1 MKTATKTIGI
11 SRGLTNDYNVRRR
24 PTPRTSRRD
33 AEGFLSQPYGRYELR
48 EKRSKRTA
56 ATRTLAR
63 QKRATRFDEP
73 IITRQNLK
81 KCALYLLA
89 ALTLSGILP
98 MAVAG
103 FQTWLMDVYG
113 NLAFLACLGADAA
126 VIYGLVH
133 HDR

>member
-11 SRGLTNDYNVRRR
+11 SRGLTNGYNVRRR

-33 AEGFLSQPYGRYELR
+33 AEGFLSQPYGRYELS

-63 QKRATRFDEP
+63 QKRGTRFDEP
-73 IITRQNLK
+73 IITRQKLK
-81 KCALYLLA
+81 KGALYILA

-98 MAVAG
+98 MAVAEL
-103 FQTWLMDVYG
+103 QIWVMDAYG
-113 NLAFLACLGADAA
+113 NMAFLACLGADVG
-126 VIYGLVH
+126 VIYGLMR
-133 HDR
+133 HDL

>member
-1 MKTATKTIGI
+1 MKTTTKTIGL
-11 SRGLTNDYNVRRR
+11 SRGLTNGCSVHGR
-24 PTPRTSRRD
+24 PTPRTSRRSTK
-33 AEGFLSQPYGRYELR
+33 GLLSQPCGRYELP
-48 EKRSKRTA
+48 EKRSKRTVA
-56 ATRTLAR
+56 ARTLAR
-63 QKRATRFDEP
+63 QKRTARFDEP

-126 VIYGLVH
+126 VIYGLVR